1 MTHTLVIEIKNM
13 ERTLVD
19 DSKAIPV
26 NLEEVLSYL
35 GVPEAYI
42 LKNLRLSSSN
52 FTLKLQ
58 CNNLS
63 DKIPKLG

>member
-1 MTHTLVIEIKNM
+1 MK
-13 ERTLVD
+13 RTLVD

-42 LKNLRLSSSN
+42 LKNLRFSSSN

-63 DKIPKLG
+63 YVIPKL